1 MAKTFK
7 LGVKYKKMNQYQLS
21 ASIICADLGNLTAQV
36 KLLDKAGIDY
46 IEVDVMD
53 GIFVPRYG
61 LPPEIIRQI
70 RTTSSTP
77 IIAHMMVQNPESYI
91 EVFIEAGADMII
103 VHLEPLQHIHRVI
116 KTIKDQGAKVGV
128 AINPATP
135 LSVLDYIL
143 DDIDLVMLM
152 GINPGIVGHKLI
164 KSTYKKIV
172 DLKEKLSEYPNIKIQ
187 IDGGVN
193 LESGPKMV
201 KLGADIL
208 VCGTST
214 IFNPP
219 QKVDQKTKEF
229 RQIIDNYEK

>member
-1 MAKTFK
+1 
-7 LGVKYKKMNQYQLS
+7 MNKYQLS
-21 ASIICADLGNLTAQV
+21 ASIICADLGNLTDQV

-53 GIFVPRYG
+53 GVFVPRYG
-61 LPPEIIRQI
+61 LPPEIVNQI
-70 RTTSSTP
+70 HSISTVP
-77 IIAHMMVQNPESYI
+77 IAVHMMVQNPENYI
-91 EVFIEAGADMII
+91 ETFIEAGANMII
-103 VHLEPLQHIHRVI
+103 VHLEPLQHIDRVI
-116 KTIKDQGAKVGV
+116 KAIKDNGAKVGV

-143 DDIDLVMLM
+143 DDVDLVMLM

-172 DLKEKLSEYPNIKIQ
+172 DLKKKLSEYTNIKIE

-193 LESGPKMV
+193 FESGPKML

-219 QKVDQKTKEF
+219 QKVDQKIKEF
-229 RQIIDNYEK
+229 RQIIDNYEE